1 MSIFDTLPTKFLLAS
16 RGCYVGVFFFRAL
29 QEDCFISLEFMSSE
43 SFLVQLK
50 DIAGALRQKAAGAKA
65 FKLSV

>member
-1 MSIFDTLPTKFLLAS
+1 MLVVVVMW
-16 RGCYVGVFFFRAL
+16 GFFFKAL
-29 QEDCFISLEFMSSE
+29 QDCFISLKFMSLE

-50 DIAGALRQKAAGAKA
+50 DIAGALRRKAAGAKA